1 MAQLS
6 DDCFAFGGAL
16 LGVDAALAL
25 IEARIV
31 PVVEEESVPLADA
44 AGRILARD
52 AVDVP
57 PHANSAVD
65 GYALAH
71 ADLSPDRETVMPVA
85 GRAAAGHPLGRP
97 AARGEAIRIFTG
109 APMPDG
115 TDTVMM
121 QEDCVVE
128 EGGVTGGSVRL
139 QPGIKKGANRR
150 HAGEDVAQGSIALPA
165 GRRLKPAD
173 LGLAA
178 ALGNDTVLVFRPLRA
193 ALLSTGDEVCEP
205 GTTLSAGMIYDANRV
220 MLRALLRGLGCIV
233 SDLGIN
239 PDRADSLGDTL
250 AAAAA
255 GHDLIVTSGGVSTGE
270 EDHVRAAIE
279 KLGRLDFWRLAIKP
293 GRPVALGQL
302 NGVPLIGL
310 PGNPVSSLVTF
321 LLFGRPAL
329 QALAGESPQRA
340 RTVAT
345 LDEDCERERSRVQ
358 AVRCRIELHPD
369 GWHAIT
375 TGPQSSHILTSLL
388 GADAFAIV
396 PAGDGVL
403 AAGAQVHICDINE
416 AFLATWLETR
426 LSKNEIL
433 KLYLDRAYLGGG
445 ERRANEQKGRAA

>member
-31 PVVEEESVPLADA
+31 PVVEEESVPLAEA

-52 AVDVP
+52 VVAQMDVP
-57 PHANSAVD
+57 PYANSAVD

-71 ADLSPDRETVMPVA
+71 ADLSPDRESVMPVA

-121 QEDCVVE
+121 QEDCT
-128 EGGVTGGSVRL
+128 VTEGSVRL

-150 HAGEDVAQGSIALPA
+150 HAGEDVARGSIALSA

-178 ALGNDTVLVFRPLRA
+178 ALGNAALIVFRPLRVG
-193 ALLSTGDEVCEP
+193 LLSTGDEVCEP
-205 GTTLSAGMIYDANRV
+205 GTALKPGMIYDANRV

-233 SDLGIN
+233 GDLGIN

-293 GRPVALGQL
+293 GRPVALGQIKSGQL

-310 PGNPVSSLVTF
+310 PGNPVAAALTF
-321 LLFGRPAL
+321 AILARPL
-329 QALAGESPQRA
+329 ILRLAGA
-340 RTVAT
+340 AT
-345 LDEDCERERSRVQ
+345 APPLSF
-358 AVRCRIELHPD
+358 P
-369 GWHAIT
+369 
-375 TGPQSSHILTSLL
+375 
-388 GADAFAIV
+388 V
-396 PAGDGVL
+396 PAGFAYRKKAGRREYLRATLARDGGTLVARKYPKDGAGILSSVVQSDGFVILDESMNDL
-403 AAGAQVHICDINE
+403 APGMIVE
-416 AFLATWLETR
+416 FLPFCEVFG
-426 LSKNEIL
+426 S
-433 KLYLDRAYLGGG
+433 
-445 ERRANEQKGRAA
+445 